1 MKVIRDIL
9 SVFFRELKLIG
20 EDHSLLLTLLIAP
33 VLYLFFYGSI
43 YSFKEEE
50 KVKLAVVDDDQS
62 SLSRML
68 TQQIN
73 NLQMVDVLL
82 EPSVDKAQHLMYEG
96 VCQGYL
102 YIDKGLEQKVLTL
115 QQGNVVLAVNA
126 GRFLPS
132 SDLIASVTKIC
143 LAVSAGVRMQYFE
156 MKGLPEKTSLK
167 EAMPVNLDYRPMFND
182 RSSYGAFL
190 LPGLLMLILQQTL
203 LLGLAGSVAS
213 ERMKKNL
220 VNWFSVTNDHIFHG
234 IIGKGLFYFFLFAC
248 YALFAL
254 TINFSVFHLTLKGNA
269 GTLMFL
275 ITLFLLS
282 LIPMA
287 MLIGSFFKSQL
298 LCLQIMAFSSYP
310 FFLITGYSWP
320 FRMLPIFIQVISSL
334 LPTTPFMQAY
344 ISVTQQGGT
353 LSDNSATVIHLLGL
367 VLLFSCLCYWRL
379 KYLVIRSREYSIL
392 EHKFPVH

>member
-1 MKVIRDIL
+1 MKAIRDIL
-9 SVFFRELKLIG
+9 LVFLRELKLIG

-33 VLYLFFYGSI
+33 LLYMFFYGSI

-62 SLSRML
+62 SLSRL
-68 TQQIN
+68 LIQQIN
-73 NLQMVDVLL
+73 NLQMVDIFIV
-82 EPSVDKAQHLMYEG
+82 PSIDRAQHEMYEG

-102 YIDKGLEQKVLTL
+102 YIDKGLEQKVLSL

-156 MKGLPEKTSLK
+156 MKGLTEKNSLR

-203 LLGLAGSVAS
+203 LLGLAESVAA
-213 ERMKKNL
+213 ERMKKT
-220 VNWFSVTNDHIFHG
+220 VGSWFSITGGNILYG
-234 IIGKGLFYFFLFAC
+234 IIGKGLFYFFLFSC
-248 YALFAL
+248 YALFVL
-254 TINFSVFHLTLKGNA
+254 TINFSVLHLTIA
-269 GTLMFL
+269 GSLTALAFIMM
-275 ITLFLLS
+275 IFLLT

-287 MLIGSFFKSQL
+287 MWIGSFFKSQL

-310 FFLITGYSWP
+310 IFLITGYSWP
-320 FRMLPIFIQVISSL
+320 FSMLPVFIQVISSL
-334 LPTTPFMQAY
+334 LPTTPFMQVY

-353 LSDNSATVIHLLGL
+353 LMDNVVTVLHMLALMIFFGGLSYHRFRWLAGRLG
-367 VLLFSCLCYWRL
+367 
-379 KYLVIRSREYSIL
+379 
-392 EHKFPVH
+392 

>member
-1 MKVIRDIL
+1 MKAIRDIL
-9 SVFFRELKLIG
+9 LVFLRELKLIG

-33 VLYLFFYGSI
+33 LLYMFFYGSI

-62 SLSRML
+62 SLSRL
-68 TQQIN
+68 LIQQIN
-73 NLQMVDVLL
+73 NLQMVDIFIV
-82 EPSVDKAQHLMYEG
+82 PSIDRAQHEMYEG

-102 YIDKGLEQKVLTL
+102 YIDKGLEQKVLSL

-132 SDLIASVTKIC
+132 SDLIASVTKMC

-156 MKGLPEKTSLK
+156 MKGLTEKNSLR

-203 LLGLAGSVAS
+203 LLGLAESVAA
-213 ERMKKNL
+213 ERMKKT
-220 VNWFSVTNDHIFHG
+220 VGSWFSITGGNILYG
-234 IIGKGLFYFFLFAC
+234 IIGKGLFYFFLFSC
-248 YALFAL
+248 YALFVL
-254 TINFSVFHLTLKGNA
+254 TINFSVLHLTIA
-269 GTLMFL
+269 GSLTALAFIMM
-275 ITLFLLS
+275 IFLLT

-287 MLIGSFFKSQL
+287 MWIGSFFKSQL

-310 FFLITGYSWP
+310 IFLITGYSWP
-320 FRMLPIFIQVISSL
+320 FSMLPVFIQVISSL
-334 LPTTPFMQAY
+334 LPTTPFMQVY

-353 LSDNSATVIHLLGL
+353 LMDNVVTVLHMLALMIFFGGLSYHRFRWLAGRLG
-367 VLLFSCLCYWRL
+367 
-379 KYLVIRSREYSIL
+379 
-392 EHKFPVH
+392 

>member
-1 MKVIRDIL
+1 MKAIRNIL
-9 SVFFRELKLIG
+9 LIFFRELKLIG

-33 VLYLFFYGSI
+33 LLYVFFYGSI

-50 KVKLAVVDDDQS
+50 KVKLAVVDEDQS
-62 SLSRML
+62 SLSRLLM
-68 TQQIN
+68 QQIN
-73 NLQMVDVLL
+73 NLQLVDILIV
-82 EPSVDKAQHLMYEG
+82 PSVDRAQHEMYEG

-102 YIDKGLEQKVLTL
+102 YIDKGLEQKVLSL

-156 MKGLPEKTSLK
+156 MKGLTEQNSLRR
-167 EAMPVNLDYRPMFND
+167 AMPVNLDYRPMFND

-203 LLGLAGSVAS
+203 LLGLAESVAA
-213 ERMKKNL
+213 ERMKKTL
-220 VNWFSVTNDHIFHG
+220 GGWFSVTDGNIFYG
-234 IIGKGLFYFFLFAC
+234 IIGKGLFYFFLFSC
-248 YALFAL
+248 YALFVL
-254 TINFSVFHLTLKGNA
+254 TINFSVLHLPLTGSLWA
-269 GTLMFL
+269 LAFIMMV
-275 ITLFLLS
+275 FLLT

-287 MLIGSFFKSQL
+287 MWIGSFFKSQI

-310 FFLITGYSWP
+310 IFLITGYSWP
-320 FRMLPIFIQVISSL
+320 FSMLPVFIRVISSL
-334 LPTTPFMQAY
+334 LPTTPFMRAY

-353 LSDNSATVIHLLGL
+353 LMDNAVTVVHMLALMIFFGGLSYHRFRWLAGRLG
-367 VLLFSCLCYWRL
+367 
-379 KYLVIRSREYSIL
+379 
-392 EHKFPVH
+392 

>member
-1 MKVIRDIL
+1 MKAIRNIL
-9 SVFFRELKLIG
+9 LIFFRELKLIG

-33 VLYLFFYGSI
+33 LLYVFFYGSI

-62 SLSRML
+62 SLSRLLM
-68 TQQIN
+68 QQIN
-73 NLQMVDVLL
+73 NLQLVDILIV
-82 EPSVDKAQHLMYEG
+82 PSVDRAQHEMYEG

-102 YIDKGLEQKVLTL
+102 YIDKGLEQKVLSL

-156 MKGLPEKTSLK
+156 MKGLTEQNSLRR
-167 EAMPVNLDYRPMFND
+167 AMPVNLDYRPMFND

-203 LLGLAGSVAS
+203 LLGLAESVAA
-213 ERMKKNL
+213 ERMKKTL
-220 VNWFSVTNDHIFHG
+220 GGWFSVTDGNIFYG
-234 IIGKGLFYFFLFAC
+234 IIGKGLFYFFLFSC
-248 YALFAL
+248 YALFVL
-254 TINFSVFHLTLKGNA
+254 TINFSVLHLPLTGSLWA
-269 GTLMFL
+269 LAFIMMV
-275 ITLFLLS
+275 FLLT

-287 MLIGSFFKSQL
+287 MWIGSFFKSQI

-310 FFLITGYSWP
+310 IFLITGYSWP
-320 FRMLPIFIQVISSL
+320 FSMLPVFIRVISSL
-334 LPTTPFMQAY
+334 LPTSPFMRVY

-353 LSDNSATVIHLLGL
+353 LMDNVATVFHMLALMILFTGL
-367 VLLFSCLCYWRL
+367 SFHRFRWLAGRL
-379 KYLVIRSREYSIL
+379 S
-392 EHKFPVH
+392 

>member
-1 MKVIRDIL
+1 MKAIRNIL

-33 VLYLFFYGSI
+33 LLYVFFYGSI
-43 YSFKEEE
+43 YSYKVEE

-62 SLSRML
+62 SLSRLLM
-68 TQQIN
+68 QQIN
-73 NLQMVDVLL
+73 NLQMVDILIV
-82 EPSVDKAQHLMYEG
+82 PSVDRAQHEMYEG

-102 YIDKGLEQKVLTL
+102 YIDKGLEQKVLSL

-132 SDLIASVTKIC
+132 SDLIASVTEIC

-156 MKGLPEKTSLK
+156 MKGLTERTSLR

-203 LLGLAGSVAS
+203 LLGLAESVAA
-213 ERMKKNL
+213 ERMKKTTGS
-220 VNWFSVTNDHIFHG
+220 WFSATEGNVFYG
-234 IIGKGLFYFFLFAC
+234 IIGKGLFYFFLFSC
-248 YALFAL
+248 YALFVL
-254 TINFSVFHLTLKGNA
+254 TINFSVLHLPLTGSLWA
-269 GTLMFL
+269 LAFIMVV
-275 ITLFLLS
+275 FLLT

-287 MLIGSFFKSQL
+287 MWIGSFFKSQL

-310 FFLITGYSWP
+310 IFLITGYSWP
-320 FRMLPIFIQVISSL
+320 FNMLPVFIQGISSL
-334 LPTTPFMQAY
+334 LPTTPFMRVY

-353 LSDNSATVIHLLGL
+353 LMDNAVTVFHMLALMILFAGL
-367 VLLFSCLCYWRL
+367 SFHRL
-379 KYLVIRSREYSIL
+379 RWLAGRLS
-392 EHKFPVH
+392 

>member
-1 MKVIRDIL
+1 MKAIRDIL
-9 SVFFRELKLIG
+9 LVFLRELKLIG

-33 VLYLFFYGSI
+33 LLYMFFYGSI

-62 SLSRML
+62 SLSRLLM
-68 TQQIN
+68 QQIN
-73 NLQMVDVLL
+73 NLQMVDILIV
-82 EPSVDKAQHLMYEG
+82 PSIDLAQHEMYEG

-102 YIDKGLEQKVLTL
+102 YIDKGLEQKVLSL

-156 MKGLPEKTSLK
+156 MKGLTEKTSLR

-203 LLGLAGSVAS
+203 LLGMAESVAA
-213 ERMKKNL
+213 ERMKKT
-220 VNWFSVTNDHIFHG
+220 VGSWFSITGSNVLYG
-234 IIGKGLFYFFLFAC
+234 IIGKGLFYFFLFSC
-248 YALFAL
+248 YALFVL
-254 TINFSVFHLTLKGNA
+254 TINFSVLHLTIA
-269 GTLMFL
+269 GSLPALTLIMM
-275 ITLFLLS
+275 IFLLT

-287 MLIGSFFKSQL
+287 MWIGSFFKSQL

-310 FFLITGYSWP
+310 IFLITGYSWP
-320 FRMLPIFIQVISSL
+320 FSMLPVFIQVISSL
-334 LPTTPFMQAY
+334 LPTTPFMRVY

-353 LSDNSATVIHLLGL
+353 LMDNVGTVFHMLALMILFAGL
-367 VLLFSCLCYWRL
+367 CFQRFRWLAG
-379 KYLVIRSREYSIL
+379 KSI
-392 EHKFPVH
+392 KCS